1 MRHADG
7 MLKAGQT
14 VRYAQ
19 ELWTVDYVNACRAFI
34 VPLKKRKVVIE
45 DREFEGTGRGV
56 SIAPNAIVPIITNV
70 EQARTELELEQA
82 RREAALLESQIK
94 ELNTM
99 TPRERDAMAKSL
111 NVVVEIPKPN
121 AKPVKHCLPKVRGG
135 GWKLVPG
142 PKITF
147 RQGSLADIVMGFI
160 TANPGR
166 TTKEIVAEVK
176 AEGAVAACVS
186 RFFQAGYIERI

>member
-1 MRHADG
+1 MKHNEG
-7 MLKAGQT
+7 MLRAGQT

-19 ELWTVDYVNACRAFI
+19 ELWRVEYVNFSRAFI
-34 VPLKKRKVVIE
+34 VPLRKRTVTIG
-45 DREFEGTGRGV
+45 DREFEGERRGV
-56 SIAPNAIVPIITNV
+56 SIAPNSILPVITNI

-82 RREAALLESQIK
+82 RQEAATLERQIR
-94 ELNTM
+94 ELNAM
-99 TPRERDAMAKSL
+99 TPRERDAVAKSL
-111 NVVVEIPKPN
+111 NVTVEIPKPN

-135 GWKLVPG
+135 GWKLVAG

-147 RQGSLADIVMGFI
+147 RAGSLAEIVMTFI

-186 RFFQAGYIERI
+186 RFFQAGYIERV